1 MDKIDKAV
9 VVICLTVLL
18 TGIVIQLKDI
28 SNNIKDLNTTL
39 KTWEIQVEQHPQKV
53 VDIKPK

>member
-9 VVICLTVLL
+9 VIICIVVLI